1 MGAEEM
7 REVASIV
14 AGVLEATEAG
24 SDSKARYRLPEAV
37 RDQARARARDL
48 LDRHPLYPGIAL

>member
-1 MGAEEM
+1 M
-7 REVASIV
+7 REVASILH
-14 AGVLEATEAG
+14 GVLQATEAD

-37 RDQARARARDL
+37 RDQARDRARDL